1 MQAKLGVRTDAR
13 RISTTNGWTMID
25 GTDPQN
31 ETLAQYGKTPGGG
44 ETPAGEAPIPQSEA
58 ERDAAAVQALI
69 AENASL
75 KDRVLRT
82 LAEMENLRRRT
93 DKEVADAK
101 TYGVASFA
109 RDMLTFADNL
119 KRALESVPAE
129 ARAGADGAL
138 TAFVEGI
145 ELTERDFLSRLARHG
160 VRKLDP
166 KGQKFDP
173 NFHEALF
180 EAQDESVPPGTVAQV
195 VEEGFAI
202 GDRVLRPAKVGVTKG
217 GARADPK
224 LN

>member
-1 MQAKLGVRTDAR
+1 
-13 RISTTNGWTMID
+13 MID

-31 ETLAQYGKTPGGG
+31 ETLAQSGKTPGGD
-44 ETPAGEAPIPQSEA
+44 ETPAAEITQSEA

-75 KDRVLRT
+75 KDKVLRT

-93 DKEVADAK
+93 DKEVSDAK
-101 TYGVASFA
+101 TYGVTSFA

-119 KRALESVPAE
+119 KRALENVPAL
-129 ARAGADGAL
+129 AREDADPAL
-138 TAFVEGI
+138 KSFVEGI

-180 EAQDESVPPGTVAQV
+180 EAQDESVPSGTVSQV

-202 GDRVLRPAKVGVTKG
+202 GDRVLRPAKVGVARG
-217 GARADPK
+217 GPKADAK